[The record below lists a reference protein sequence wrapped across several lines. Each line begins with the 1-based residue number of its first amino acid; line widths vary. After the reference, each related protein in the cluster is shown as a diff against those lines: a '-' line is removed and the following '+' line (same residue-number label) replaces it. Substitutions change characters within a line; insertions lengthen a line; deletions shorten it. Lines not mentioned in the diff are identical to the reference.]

1 MIQIGQ
7 AYISKL
13 SNNPNEKP
21 DVVTTVNEDYVWYK
35 CSNCGGVHRRTISE
49 FLDIRKLRNNEEEE
63 ML

>member
-7 AYISKL
+7 AYISKH
-13 SNNPNEKP
+13 SNDPNEKP
-21 DVVTTVNEDYVWYK
+21 DVVTEVNKDYVRYK

-49 FLDIRKLRNNEEEE
+49 FLDIRKLRNEDEE